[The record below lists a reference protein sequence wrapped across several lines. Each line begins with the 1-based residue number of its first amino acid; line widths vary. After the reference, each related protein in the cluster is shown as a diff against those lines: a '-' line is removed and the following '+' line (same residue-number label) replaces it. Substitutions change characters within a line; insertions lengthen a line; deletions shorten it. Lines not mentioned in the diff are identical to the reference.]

1 MDPTQFLMLQIMEL
15 WKEVK
20 KKQGSSEDYVM
31 NALATRLPEFNH
43 DPENGCT
50 FDVWLQRYEN
60 IIKNDGAALDDNA
73 KARLIV
79 SRLDQK
85 THARLANTIAPKK
98 IEDMDLQTTKA
109 TLLKLFGCRKSVFTR
124 RYECM
129 RMKYHSSMPLSDFVA
144 EVNRNVENAEF
155 AAMTGE
161 QFKCLIF
168 VSALEDDDCV
178 ALRTHVLK
186 KMKAE
191 PDTTLMDLLE
201 ECNDYS
207 ELQSHIEMIGKAK
220 VPQVHAIQRD
230 ENPQVNAMQR
240 GEKRKSSTDQKPKAD
255 LLCQLVY
262 VKDYRTVNKTAWIP
276 GIICKQI
283 GDVTYEV
290 KVDPG
295 IWIRHADQI
304 KARASMDSTAEA
316 TNDSSDTIPP
326 KPATSPQAQ
335 LDQGET
341 TATLSAI
348 SRPTRTRRPPSRL
361 IVNPRAAT
369 YHYT

>member
-1 MDPTQFLMLQIMEL
+1 
-15 WKEVK
+15 
-20 KKQGSSEDYVM
+20 
-31 NALATRLPEFNH
+31 
-43 DPENGCT
+43 
-50 FDVWLQRYEN
+50 
-60 IIKNDGAALDDNA
+60 
-73 KARLIV
+73 
-79 SRLDQK
+79 
-85 THARLANTIAPKK
+85 
-98 IEDMDLQTTKA
+98 
-109 TLLKLFGCRKSVFTR
+109 
-124 RYECM
+124 M
-129 RMKYHSSMPLSDFVA
+129 RMKYHSSIPLSDFVA

-161 QFKCLIF
+161 QFKRLIF

-201 ECNDYS
+201 ECDYS

-240 GEKRKSSTDQKPKAD
+240 GEMRKSSTDQKPKTD

-262 VKDYRTVNKTAWIP
+262 VKDYRTVDKTAWIP
-276 GIICKQI
+276 GVICKQI

-304 KARASMDSTAEA
+304 KPRASMDSTAEA
-316 TNDSSDTIPP
+316 TNDSSDTIPS
-326 KPATSPQAQ
+326 KPATSARAQ

-341 TATLSAI
+341 TATPSTI

-361 IVNPRAAT
+361 IGLPSTNIPIEATRLRQLDKNENFQPYLLVT
-369 YHYT
+369 YHLSDPLCW

>member
-1 MDPTQFLMLQIMEL
+1 MEL

-50 FDVWLQRYEN
+50 SGP
-60 IIKNDGAALDDNA
+60 NDGAALDDNA

-124 RYECM
+124 RYECT

-191 PDTTLMDLLE
+191 PDTTLTDLLE

-220 VPQVHAIQRD
+220 LISNNLVAVHHRVCKNYLLLSCD
-230 ENPQVNAMQR
+230 NAAF
-240 GEKRKSSTDQKPKAD
+240 STN
-255 LLCQLVY
+255 LS
-262 VKDYRTVNKTAWIP
+262 WI
-276 GIICKQI
+276 
-283 GDVTYEV
+283 
-290 KVDPG
+290 
-295 IWIRHADQI
+295 
-304 KARASMDSTAEA
+304 
-316 TNDSSDTIPP
+316 
-326 KPATSPQAQ
+326 
-335 LDQGET
+335 
-341 TATLSAI
+341 
-348 SRPTRTRRPPSRL
+348 TRRFVFHGARNEYTKTLRKCKLGCRERSLQCQSWSRL
-361 IVNPRAAT
+361 AT
-369 YHYT
+369 MCM